1 MYNSTLNIPAITTP
15 IASVKD
21 KTVILFIEN
30 SDKPRTAYHSYFCD
44 SHFLS
49 DYTTAKVM
57 LQKLDILE
65 QLPDMIV
72 IDLPLQEEELADF
85 RLWIY
90 TTFSTYI
97 PVFYNGAALEK
108 ATTKK
113 LFTNKLVDD
122 VTDLSAH
129 YASLPEKAAFLKR
142 IKMQRQAKPQAAQKK
157 HPIRKRAY
165 ITRAFDITMA
175 LIAITL
181 CLPIFI
187 LVAIAIKI
195 ESRGPIFYNALR
207 AGKGYKVFRFF
218 KFRTMEVNADKRV
231 AELKQQNQYGQ
242 TTDGPNFFKVKNDP
256 RITKVGAF
264 LRNTSIDELPQ
275 LFNVLKGDMSFVGN
289 RPLPLYEAISLTT
302 DEWAERFMA
311 PAGITGLWQI
321 SRRGKEDM
329 SPIERISLDI
339 NYARNRSLAGDMK
352 ILLKTPTVLIQ
363 KANV

>member
-1 MYNSTLNIPAITTP
+1 MYNATLNISTVSTPAS
-15 IASVKD
+15 SVKD
-21 KTVILFIEN
+21 KSVILFIEN
-30 SDKPRTAYHSYFCD
+30 SDKPQEAYHRHFSE
-44 SHFLS
+44 SHLLP
-49 DYTTAKVM
+49 DYTTAKAM

-90 TTFSTYI
+90 TTFSAYI
-97 PVFYNGAALEK
+97 PVFYNGGALDKE
-108 ATTKK
+108 TTKK
-113 LFTNKLVDD
+113 LFKNKLVDD
-122 VTDLSAH
+122 VTDLTSH
-129 YASLPEKAAFLKR
+129 FSTLPEKAAFLKR
-142 IKMQRQAKPQAAQKK
+142 IKLQRQSQPKAAQKK
-157 HPIRKRAY
+157 HPIRKYSYA
-165 ITRAFDITMA
+165 TRVFDFTMA
-175 LIAITL
+175 LIAIIV

-187 LVAIAIKI
+187 LVAIAIKV

-231 AELKQQNQYGQ
+231 AELKKLNQYGQ
-242 TTDGPNFFKVKNDP
+242 TSDGPNFFKVKNDP

-264 LRNTSIDELPQ
+264 LRNSSIDELPQ
-275 LFNVLKGDMSFVGN
+275 LFNVLIGDMSFVGN

-329 SPIERISLDI
+329 SPTERISLDI

>member
-1 MYNSTLNIPAITTP
+1 MYNSTTSPEEISAQTLQEQPA
-15 IASVKD
+15 
-21 KTVILFIEN
+21 ILFIEN
-30 SDKPRTAYHSYFCD
+30 LDKSEQAYHNYFSESYYLADFA
-44 SHFLS
+44 S
-49 DYTTAKVM
+49 AKTL
-57 LQKLDILE
+57 LQKLDILNQMPE
-65 QLPDMIV
+65 LIM
-72 IDLPLQEEELADF
+72 IDLPLQEKELADF
-85 RLWIY
+85 RSWLNEV
-90 TTFSTYI
+90 FSVYI
-97 PVFYNGAALEK
+97 PVFYNCAELDN
-108 ATTKK
+108 ATTKM
-113 LFTNKLVDD
+113 LFNKKLVDD
-122 VTDLSAH
+122 VTDLNSH
-129 YASLPEKAAFLKR
+129 YTSLPEKAAFLKR
-142 IKMQRQAKPQAAQKK
+142 IKFQRASASKSVQKK
-157 HPIRKRAY
+157 HPIRKY
-165 ITRAFDITMA
+165 SFITRAFDFTLA
-175 LIAITL
+175 LIAIIL

-187 LVAIAIKI
+187 LVAIAIKV

-231 AELKQQNQYGQ
+231 AELKKLNQYGQ
-242 TTDGPNFFKVKNDP
+242 TGDGPNFFKVKNDP

-264 LRNTSIDELPQ
+264 LRNSSIDELPQ
-275 LFNVLKGDMSFVGN
+275 LFNVLIGDMSFVGN

-329 SPIERISLDI
+329 SPTERISLDI